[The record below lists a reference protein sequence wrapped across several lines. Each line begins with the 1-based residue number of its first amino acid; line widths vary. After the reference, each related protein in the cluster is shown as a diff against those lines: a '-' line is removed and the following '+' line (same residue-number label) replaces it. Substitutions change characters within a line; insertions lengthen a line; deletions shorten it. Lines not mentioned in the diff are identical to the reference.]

1 MMAQDIVNVRLSQGL
16 KQRIV
21 LEKVETGEYAS
32 VSDYVREIV
41 ISDMAQTRVMDQ
53 ITDAVFAVMHSAEMR
68 VIISEIVA
76 LELKK
81 RLT

>member
-53 ITDAVFAVMHSAEMR
+53 ITDAVSAVMHSEEMR

>member
-41 ISDMAQTRVMDQ
+41 ILLMQYSP
-53 ITDAVFAVMHSAEMR
+53 
-68 VIISEIVA
+68 
-76 LELKK
+76 
-81 RLT
+81 

>member
-53 ITDAVFAVMHSAEMR
+53 ITDAVSAVMHSAEMR